1 MSLLTFCNESSPG
14 NTYWANGGGGAGSTL
29 QSPATI
35 LPAVDG
41 SISVTGVAPTGNATI
56 GIQSV
61 AGNATVYVQAGS
73 YQYGMTANSND
84 QFKLTTDTNST
95 FFQYNAGNHFM
106 TLGDGLAGGVGV
118 NQLLTVGNNAVTAT
132 NTLVMGPTADN
143 VSEILNTTQ
152 NTGNLIIGCSL
163 ANPACI
169 YVRDTG
175 AAGSASVDITS
186 GIASGA
192 LSLAGEDSAHFC
204 HVAPNFPA
212 AGLQIGSSS
221 VYPNVIQV
229 TDTGVTMSKQLSVTS
244 PLTINYAPITL
255 TTSPA
260 AGTYDVDCTPL
271 GTGINMVYGYSTVPT
286 AADRAAM
293 FSVIIFQSVGNA
305 ILGGGNAQA
314 PGLWVTAPSATSANS
329 LTITLAS
336 STSANYSI
344 RGIKLL
350 QA

>member
-41 SISVTGVAPTGNATI
+41 SISVTGVATAGNATI

-61 AGNATVYVQAGS
+61 AGDATVFVQGGS
-73 YQYGMTANSND
+73 YQYGMTANVSNQFQLTKD
-84 QFKLTTDTNST
+84 QSLP
-95 FFQYNAGNHFM
+95 FFQYDAGTHFM
-106 TLGDGLAGGVGV
+106 TLGDGLVGGVGV
-118 NQLLTVGNNAVTAT
+118 NQILTVGNNAVAGA
-132 NTLVMGPTADN
+132 NTLVMGPTANN

-221 VYPNVIQV
+221 TYPNVIEV
-229 TDTGVTMSKQLSVTS
+229 TDTGVTVSKELSVS
-244 PLTINYAPITL
+244 SALAINYAPTTL
-255 TTSPA
+255 STSPG
-260 AGTYDVDCTPL
+260 AGTFDVDCTSL
-271 GTGINMVYGYSTVPT
+271 GTGINMVYGYSTAPT
-286 AADRAAM
+286 VADRAAM
-293 FSVIIFQSVGNA
+293 FSVIIFQSVGNV
-305 ILGGGNAQA
+305 ILGGGQATA
-314 PGLWVTAPSATSANS
+314 PGLWVTAPSATNPNS
-329 LTITLAS
+329 LTVTLGLA
-336 STSANYSI
+336 TSANYSI